1 MHGRGQ
7 ATELSACGG
16 GDALLYTGLGMVSV
30 GLAFIFIGAGDKG
43 FRTIELQLVGPCV
56 LGGGVVLVLLRVVLC
71 TLHPCGRGWGEGEG
85 RKAGKDNVEGRENCR
100 SNSRT
105 LLRVKEMQKTQGET
119 TISYF
124 KGCNRDSG
132 KNEPTVHEQQE
143 KRALPG
149 DGRVIH
155 I

>member
-1 MHGRGQ
+1 MHGRAGQ
-7 ATELSACGG
+7 VTELSACGG

-43 FRTIELQLVGPCV
+43 FKTIELQLVGPCV

-71 TLHPCGRGWGEGEG
+71 TLHPCGRGWGEG
-85 RKAGKDNVEGRENCR
+85 RKSGQDNVEGGENGR
-100 SNSRT
+100 SNLKT
-105 LLRVKEMQKTQGET
+105 VLTVKEMQKTQGET
-119 TISYF
+119 QISDL